1 MTHWQPTPNRTTGSR
16 SRYAPIA
23 LLLSLLGLALLTA
36 CEAGPTPQ
44 AVQPQRTPV
53 NTAELHIVT
62 GQLVFVPAYSHV
74 FYGSNQQTMNMA
86 ITLAIHNT
94 DPDDAIIVNSVRYYD
109 TDGNLVRDFV
119 DQPVELGPM
128 ATTGFQVPENDLSGG
143 WGANF
148 MVEWGAEQAVYEP
161 VIEAV
166 MINAS
171 SGWGASFVSEG
182 RVVSE
187 QLP

>member
-1 MTHWQPTPNRTTGSR
+1 MRHHRLRPLGL
-16 SRYAPIA
+16 I
-23 LLLSLLGLALLTA
+23 LLLLAGCGA
-36 CEAGPTPQ
+36 PAPQ
-44 AVQPQRTPV
+44 AVPPQSTLPPSS
-53 NTAELHIVT
+53 AELTIVT
-62 GQLVFVPAYSHV
+62 GQTVFVPAYSHI
-74 FYGSNQQTMNMA
+74 FYGSSQQTMNMA

-94 DPDDAIIVNSVRYYD
+94 DPDTPIIIRSVRYYD
-109 TDGNLVRDFV
+109 TEGNLVQDFV
-119 DQPVELGPM
+119 AQPVALGPL
-128 ATTGFQVPENDLSGG
+128 ATTGFLVPENDLSGG

-161 VIEAV
+161 VVEAV

-171 SGWGASFVSEG
+171 AGWGASFVSEG